1 MVQPRPM
8 VLKHGLTSEP
18 PGSSK
23 TQASGLT
30 SKVSDV
36 VDLRWGLRISIYVK
50 FPSNAVA
57 IGPPL
62 KIPDL

>member
-1 MVQPRPM
+1 MCGVEPVRAWE
-8 VLKHGLTSEP
+8 TSL
-18 PGSSK
+18 GSSSRD
-23 TQASGLT
+23 TQDKSHLLLP
-30 SKVSDV
+30 DV

-50 FPSNAVA
+50 FPGNAVG